1 MACTLFSGTAVP
13 VNQIKPA
20 TTVTSLATVPANLPT
35 TPVITRTAPESPG
48 PSHQEVI
55 VQKTPPRRQL
65 LDLDPGVDDPF
76 PNEDI
81 AYDTINTQEL
91 MSNDEVLAELTV
103 PVVKSNIL
111 PEGSTVLASRP
122 KFNFKRPNQPIQ
134 VRSPAKKMRT
144 PMRDIGNE
152 IQDVT
157 KGILFI

>member
-1 MACTLFSGTAVP
+1 
-13 VNQIKPA
+13 
-20 TTVTSLATVPANLPT
+20 
-35 TPVITRTAPESPG
+35 
-48 PSHQEVI
+48 
-55 VQKTPPRRQL
+55 
-65 LDLDPGVDDPF
+65 
-76 PNEDI
+76 
-81 AYDTINTQEL
+81 

-157 KGILFI
+157 KGTFYI

>member
-35 TPVITRTAPESPG
+35 TPVITRTASESPG

-55 VQKTPPRRQL
+55 VQKTPPRRQV

-76 PNEDI
+76 PNDDI

-91 MSNDEVLAELTV
+91 ISNDEVLVELNL
-103 PVVKSNIL
+103 PVVKSNI

-122 KFNFKRPNQPIQ
+122 KFNFKRPNQPQ

-152 IQDVT
+152 IQDVA
-157 KGILFI
+157 KGMLFI